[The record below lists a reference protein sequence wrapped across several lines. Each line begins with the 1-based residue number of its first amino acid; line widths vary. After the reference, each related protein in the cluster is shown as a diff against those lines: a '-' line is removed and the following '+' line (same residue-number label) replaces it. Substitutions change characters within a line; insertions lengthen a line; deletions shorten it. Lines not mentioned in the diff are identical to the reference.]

1 MTKNGENMYRIGKEE
16 IKAIEKVIKSK
27 KLFRVKE
34 EEGECD
40 KFEKEWAKKIGVKYA
55 LLMSG
60 GGTAALISGLVGLDI
75 GPGDEVLIPSY
86 TFMATATSV
95 LMVGA
100 IPVVVE
106 VDETCT
112 IDPVDVEKKITKN
125 TKCII
130 PVHMVGFPCNMEK
143 IMEIAKKYNL
153 KVLEDCCQAVGGS
166 FRGKQLGSWGDAG
179 AYSFNYFKI
188 ISCGEGGCLVTDDR
202 IIYEKASIFHDSGTA
217 FRPYAKEFSIPIFL
231 GLQLRAS
238 EIMGAIM
245 RIQLKRL
252 DKILKDLRKN
262 KRRIME
268 EMENVS
274 GVEFAPSN
282 DIDGDC
288 GVMIPF
294 RFENEEIAKKF
305 AEISGGYRPI
315 DSKKHVWF
323 DWKPIIEK
331 KVWHKE
337 RLNPY
342 NFPENKDLRH
352 TYTKE
357 MYPKSIENLSRT
369 VFIPVNPDWKY
380 KEIKEKIKKLKKA
393 IEESYKNGT

>member
-1 MTKNGENMYRIGKEE
+1 MYRIGKEE
-16 IKAIEKVIKSK
+16 VKAVEKVIKSK
-27 KLFRVKE
+27 ELFRVK
-34 EEGECD
+34 GKLSECD
-40 KFEKEWAKKIGVKYA
+40 KFEREWSKKIGTKYA
-55 LLMSG
+55 LLMNG
-60 GGTAALISGLVGLDI
+60 GGTAALMCGLVGLDI

-95 LMVGA
+95 LLVGA

-112 IDPVDVEKKITKN
+112 MDPDDLEKKITQN

-130 PVHMVGFPCNMEK
+130 PVHMVGFPCNMDK
-143 IMEIAKKYNL
+143 IMEIAKRYNL

-166 FRGKQLGSWGDAG
+166 YKGKRLGSFGNAG

-188 ISCGEGGCLVTDDR
+188 ISCGEGGALVTNDR
-202 IIYEKASIFHDSGTA
+202 IIYEKGSIFHDSGTA
-217 FRPYAKEFSIPIFL
+217 FRPYAGEFSIPIFL
-231 GLQLRAS
+231 GLQFRAS

-245 RIQLKRL
+245 RVQLKRL
-252 DKILKDLRKN
+252 DKILNDLRKN

-268 EMENVS
+268 ELKNVS
-274 GVEFAPSN
+274 GIEFAPSN
-282 DIDGDC
+282 DIEGDC

-294 RFENEEIAKKF
+294 RFEDENIAKKF

-315 DSKKHVWF
+315 DSRKHVWF
-323 DWKPIIEK
+323 DWKPVIEK
-331 KVWHKE
+331 RIWHKD

-342 NFPENKDLRH
+342 NFPENKNLRH

-357 MYPKSIENLSRT
+357 MYPKSIENLSKT
-369 VFIPVNPDWKY
+369 VLISVNPDWKEKDI
-380 KEIKEKIKKLKKA
+380 KEIVKRLKKA
-393 IEESYKNGT
+393 FEDSHRK

>member
-166 FRGKQLGSWGDAG
+166 FRGKRLGSWGDAG

-217 FRPYAKEFSIPIFL
+217 FRPYAGEFSIPIFL

>member
-1 MTKNGENMYRIGKEE
+1 MYRIGKEE
-16 IKAIEKVIKSK
+16 VKAVEKVIKSK
-27 KLFRVKE
+27 ELFRVKKRK
-34 EEGECD
+34 GECD
-40 KFEKEWAKKIGVKYA
+40 KFEEEWAKKIGTKYA

-60 GGTAALISGLVGLDI
+60 GGTAALICGLVGLDI

-112 IDPVDVEKKITKN
+112 IDPIDLEKKITKN
-125 TKCII
+125 TKAVI
-130 PVHMVGFPCNMEK
+130 PVHMVGFPCNMDK
-143 IMEIAKKYNL
+143 ILDIAKKYNL
-153 KVLEDCCQAVGGS
+153 KVLEDACQAVGGS
-166 FRGKQLGSWGDAG
+166 YKGKRLGSIGDAG
-179 AYSFNYFKI
+179 AYSFNWFKI
-188 ISCGEGGCLVTDDR
+188 ISCGEGGCLVTNDR
-202 IIYEKASIFHDSGTA
+202 ILYEKASIFHDSGTA
-217 FRPYAKEFSIPIFL
+217 FRPYASEFSIPIFL
-231 GLQLRAS
+231 GLQFRAD

-245 RIQLKRL
+245 RVQLKRL

-268 EMENVS
+268 ELREIK
-274 GVEFAPSN
+274 GFKFAPSN
-282 DIDGDC
+282 DINGDC

-294 RFENEEIAKKF
+294 RFEDENIAKKF
-305 AEISGGYRPI
+305 ALNAGGYRPI

-331 KVWHKE
+331 RIWHKDV
-337 RLNPY
+337 LNPY

-352 TYTKE
+352 TFTKE
-357 MYPKSIENLSRT
+357 MYPKSIENLSKT
-369 VFIPVNPDWKY
+369 VIVPVNPDWKE
-380 KEIKEKIKKLKKA
+380 KEIKEKIKMFKKVLKDL
-393 IEESYKNGT
+393 KNE

>member
-1 MTKNGENMYRIGKEE
+1 MYRIGKEE
-16 IKAIEKVIKSK
+16 VKAVEKVIKSK
-27 KLFRVKE
+27 ELFRVKKYQ
-34 EEGECD
+34 GECD

-60 GGTAALISGLVGLDI
+60 GGTSSLISGLVGLDI

-112 IDPVDVEKKITKN
+112 IDPDDIEKKITKN

-143 IMEIAKKYNL
+143 IMNIAKKYNL

-166 FRGKQLGSWGDAG
+166 FKGKRLGSWGDAG

-188 ISCGEGGCLVTDDR
+188 ISCGEGGCLVTNDR
-202 IIYEKASIFHDSGTA
+202 IVYEKASIFHDSGTA
-217 FRPYAKEFSIPIFL
+217 FRPYAGEFSIPIFL
-231 GLQLRAS
+231 GLQFRAS

-245 RIQLKRL
+245 RVQLKRL

-268 EMENVS
+268 EMKNIP

-294 RFENEEIAKKF
+294 RFENEKIAKKF

-315 DSKKHVWF
+315 DSGKHVWF

-331 KVWHKE
+331 KIWHKE

-357 MYPKSIENLSRT
+357 MFPKSIENLSKT
-369 VFIPVNPDWKY
+369 VFVPVNPDWNAKD
-380 KEIKEKIKKLKKA
+380 IKENTKKLQKA
-393 IEESYKNGT
+393 LEQAYKNGF

>member
-1 MTKNGENMYRIGKEE
+1 MYRIGKEE

-130 PVHMVGFPCNMEK
+130 PVNMVGFPCNMEK

-393 IEESYKNGT
+393 IEESYKNET

>member
-1 MTKNGENMYRIGKEE
+1 MYRIGKEE
-16 IKAIEKVIKSK
+16 VKAVEKVIKSK
-27 KLFRVKE
+27 ELFRVKKKK
-34 EEGECD
+34 GECD
-40 KFEKEWAKKIGVKYA
+40 KFEEEWAKKIGVKYA

-112 IDPVDVEKKITKN
+112 IDPIDIERKITKS

-143 IMEIAKKYNL
+143 IMNIAKKYNL

-166 FRGKQLGSWGDAG
+166 FKGKRLGSWGDAG

-217 FRPYAKEFSIPIFL
+217 FRPYAGEFSIPIFL
-231 GLQLRAS
+231 GLQFRAS

-245 RIQLKRL
+245 RVQLKRL
-252 DKILKDLRKN
+252 DKILRDLRKN

-268 EMENVS
+268 EMENVF
-274 GVEFAPSN
+274 GVKFAPSN

-315 DSKKHVWF
+315 DSGKHVWF

-331 KVWHKE
+331 RIWHKE

-342 NFPENKDLRH
+342 NFNENKDLRH

-357 MYPKSIENLSRT
+357 MFPKSIENLSRT

-393 IEESYKNGT
+393 VEESYKNGT

>member
-1 MTKNGENMYRIGKEE
+1 MYRIGKEE

-27 KLFRVKE
+27 ELFRVKNK
-34 EEGECD
+34 EGECN
-40 KFEKEWAKKIGVKYA
+40 KFEKEWAKKIDVKYA

-60 GGTAALISGLVGLDI
+60 GGTASLICGLVGLDI
-75 GPGDEVLIPSY
+75 GPGDEVLIPAY
-86 TFMATATSV
+86 TFMATAASV
-95 LMVGA
+95 LIVGA

-112 IDPVDVEKKITKN
+112 IDPFDIEKKITKN
-125 TKCII
+125 TKAII

-143 IMEIAKKYNL
+143 IMNIAKRYNL

-166 FRGKQLGSWGDAG
+166 FKGKRLGSWGDAG

-188 ISCGEGGCLVTDDR
+188 ISCGEGGCLVTNDR

-217 FRPYAKEFSIPIFL
+217 FRPYAGEFSIPIFL
-231 GLQLRAS
+231 GLQFRAS

-294 RFENEEIAKKF
+294 RFENEEI
-305 AEISGGYRPI
+305 
-315 DSKKHVWF
+315 
-323 DWKPIIEK
+323 
-331 KVWHKE
+331 
-337 RLNPY
+337 
-342 NFPENKDLRH
+342 
-352 TYTKE
+352 
-357 MYPKSIENLSRT
+357 
-369 VFIPVNPDWKY
+369 
-380 KEIKEKIKKLKKA
+380 
-393 IEESYKNGT
+393 

>member
-1 MTKNGENMYRIGKEE
+1 MYRIGKEE

>member
-1 MTKNGENMYRIGKEE
+1 GKEE

-166 FRGKQLGSWGDAG
+166 FRGKRLGSWGDAG

-217 FRPYAKEFSIPIFL
+217 FRPYAGEFSIPIFL